1 MAAKKKRVM
10 ILDTE
15 HISFKLRR
23 MAYEIWERNSDE
35 KEVVLIGIEG
45 GGNVVAHNLTAL
57 LKKISP
63 LKVKNITL
71 NINKKNPLKDKI
83 VLKED
88 MAGRS
93 VVLVDDV
100 VNSGKTIM
108 YSLNAILSYD
118 LKKLMVAVLVDRK
131 HKSFPIASDIVGHTI
146 ATTLQDHI
154 EVETDGNEVVA
165 AYLE

>member
-1 MAAKKKRVM
+1 MATKKKRVL
-10 ILDTE
+10 ILDKE

-23 MAYEIWERNSDE
+23 MAYEIWEHNSDE
-35 KEVVLIGIEG
+35 KEIILVGIDG
-45 GGNVVAHNLTAL
+45 GGKTLAHNLTTL

-63 LKVKNITL
+63 LKVKNIPL
-71 NINKKNPLKDKI
+71 SINKKNPAKSPI
-83 VLKED
+83 ELKED
-88 MAGRS
+88 LTGCS
-93 VVLVDDV
+93 VILVDDV

-146 ATTLQDHI
+146 ATTLQEHI
-154 EVETDGNEVVA
+154 EVETEGNEIIA